1 MFRSLRYLAGVRVN
15 KCKDITVNFRVNRVL
30 SRRLSTASRP
40 SSRMPTLFSVNLPRS
55 PVPRVSTLT
64 LAHGQTRTMAVPSHT
79 DILHV
84 AEPTIFTVYMHTC
97 PPLGLSDHGTC
108 VARGLACYRALA
120 TLLGLA
126 SRVERG
132 RCSQNARTRAEKS
145 RQRRKKGAAALV
157 VVVFGRRTR
166 EGRGQTLSVRVRVH
180 QVYLCAAPS
189 RGEGS

>member
-1 MFRSLRYLAGVRVN
+1 MLTAFYRDVYPQRAAQAAGCR
-15 KCKDITVNFRVNRVL
+15 
-30 SRRLSTASRP
+30 
-40 SSRMPTLFSVNLPRS
+40 LFSVWICRGRLFHVCLP
-55 PVPRVSTLT
+55 LT
-64 LAHGQTRTMAVPSHT
+64 LAHGKTRTMAIPSHT
-79 DILHV
+79 DILYV
-84 AEPTIFTVYMHTC
+84 VEPTIFTVYMHTC

-108 VARGLACYRALA
+108 VPRGLACYRALA

-157 VVVFGRRTR
+157 VVVVVVFGTRTR